1 MLAIAFA
8 AYPVLSAK
16 IFATFNCGDVK
27 HANGNTRFLR
37 DDYSI
42 NCDDATHKAMESYAK
57 AMVAIISIG
66 TPVLYFVLL
75 WRSRHAKHGGG
86 GARHLLFL
94 SQVSRCPTIALYLG
108 CMN

>member
-1 MLAIAFA
+1 M
-8 AYPVLSAK
+8 LSAK

-37 DDYSI
+37 GDYSI
-42 NCDDATHKAMESYAK
+42 NCEDASHKAMESYAQ
-57 AMVAIISIG
+57 AMVVVISIG
-66 TPVLYFVLL
+66 TPVFYFALL

-94 SQVSRCPTIALYLG
+94 SQVIATSAIQLLAEIHRS
-108 CMN
+108 NAPQPLLDF

>member
-1 MLAIAFA
+1 MTHSAVLAIAFA

-42 NCDDATHKAMESYAK
+42 NCEDATHKAMESYAK
-57 AMVAIISIG
+57 AMVVIISIG

-94 SQVSRCPTIALYLG
+94 SQVSHCPTIA
-108 CMN
+108 